1 MNVALNFDQKPQLR
15 VIEAPAAP
23 RSIPETGLDEGF
35 LVDLLCKVM
44 YRQGLER
51 PTDIARAICLP
62 VPIIDELLEMA
73 KQTKLVE
80 TLGQLG
86 ASMRAEMRWALS
98 GKGRE
103 WALDALSQSEYNGPA
118 PVTIRQF
125 TEQVRRQSV
134 RAERLS
140 EEMLRSVFRDLTL
153 SQELMEDIGPAVNSY
168 SAILL
173 YGPPGNGKSSISN
186 AVCAAFRDHIY
197 IPHAIVVERSII
209 VLYDPT
215 VHTAL
220 SMGSENSSDGSVLRR
235 DAGIDRRYV
244 ACKRPAL
251 TTGGELTLDMLDLS
265 YNPTSR
271 VYEAPMQLKASGG
284 IFVVD
289 DFGRQRQTPQELMNR
304 LIIPLEAGVDYLS
317 LQTGRKFQLPFDTLV
332 MFSTNIAPSKLVDE
346 AALRRL
352 RYKILVDS
360 PQQEDFLKILAHT
373 ARKFGLELTDEAVH
387 YILFELYAKTPG
399 AKFQGFHPR
408 FLCDQIMAM
417 SIYKGVK
424 PQFAPEFLERAWAN
438 LFYKH

>member
-1 MNVALNFDQKPQLR
+1 MNVAVNFEQNPQMR

-23 RSIPETGLDEGF
+23 RNIAETGLDEGF

-51 PTDIARAICLP
+51 ATEIARAMCLP
-62 VPIIDELLEMA
+62 VPIIDELLELS
-73 KQTKLVE
+73 KQSKLVE

-86 ASMRAEMRWALS
+86 ASMRAEMRWSLS

-103 WALDALSQSEYNGPA
+103 WALDALGQSEYNGPA
-118 PVTIRQF
+118 HVTIQQF

-134 RAERLS
+134 RTERLT
-140 EEMLRSVFRDLTL
+140 EEMLHSVFKDLTL
-153 SQELMEDIGPAVNSY
+153 SKEMMEDIGPAVNSY
-168 SAILL
+168 SAVLL

-197 IPHAIVVERSII
+197 IPHAIVVERAII

-215 VHTAL
+215 VHTAIRTGGE
-220 SMGSENSSDGSVLRR
+220 GSEGSVLRR
-235 DAGIDRRYV
+235 DAGVDRRYV
-244 ACKRPAL
+244 PCKRPAL

-332 MFSTNIAPSKLVDE
+332 MFSTNIAPSKLVDD

-360 PQQEDFLKILAHT
+360 PDREAFLKILAHT
-373 ARKFGLELTDEAVH
+373 ARKFGLELSEQVVH
-387 YILFELYAKTPG
+387 YILFELYEKTPG

-417 SIYKGVK
+417 CIYKGVK
-424 PQFAPEFLERAWAN
+424 PQFTPEFLDRAWRN
-438 LFYKH
+438 LFYKD